1 MWLFFILSFVL
12 IVLLNLRLTAGLRWI
27 PGSFLVFHVAKV
39 FLWTVLQRR
48 GDLWNIYGI
57 SAYILLMTGL
67 YLGLRA
73 ETAEPKRQIQVT
85 A

>member
-1 MWLFFILSFVL
+1 
-12 IVLLNLRLTAGLRWI
+12 
-27 PGSFLVFHVAKV
+27 VAKV

-48 GDLWNIYGI
+48 EDLWNTYGI

-67 YLGLRA
+67 YLSLRA